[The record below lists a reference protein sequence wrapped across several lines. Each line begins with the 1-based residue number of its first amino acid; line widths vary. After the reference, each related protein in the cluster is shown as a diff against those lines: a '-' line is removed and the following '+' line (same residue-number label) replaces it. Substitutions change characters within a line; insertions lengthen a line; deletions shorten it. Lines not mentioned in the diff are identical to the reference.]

1 MGWMIA
7 ALVAAV
13 LILFACSACI
23 FAWFLPQILR
33 GRGGLL
39 SGLHPKAIF
48 MLSPEEGWIVGRG
61 FSPHD
66 LDFRP
71 AHTENLQYRNGDWSQ
86 VSSPQVG
93 FSCLSML
100 AANDVWAGTDDGFYH
115 WDGRQWARDASFE
128 FPRGPFAGSS
138 QNIVDISLPSPTEG
152 WALSINRTDNLLHYT
167 NGKWQVGG
175 SLVTDAYYSM
185 LRSIS
190 MISANDGW
198 AVGYHFMAHYDG
210 TRWSLVDTPVTQH
223 TDVEDIDLISVKM
236 ISHDEGWV
244 IGNTGPRYQQ
254 SSSITPKQGI
264 ILHYSRGTWG
274 VVRTVPLIL
283 TDLVMV
289 SANEGWVVGSLQG
302 SNTNFFHYT
311 NGEWL
316 PVDRPEKA
324 PKDVGGVQ
332 PVMSIAMASASEG
345 WGISENG
352 IYRYHNEMWSTW
364 HVRGPD
370 ETM

>member
-1 MGWMIA
+1 
-7 ALVAAV
+7 
-13 LILFACSACI
+13 
-23 FAWFLPQILR
+23 
-33 GRGGLL
+33 
-39 SGLHPKAIF
+39 
-48 MLSPEEGWIVGRG
+48 
-61 FSPHD
+61 
-66 LDFRP
+66 
-71 AHTENLQYRNGDWSQ
+71 
-86 VSSPQVG
+86 
-93 FSCLSML
+93 ML

-332 PVMSIAMASASEG
+332 PVMSIVMASASEG

-352 IYRYHNEMWSTW
+352 IYRYHNEMWSTAAIERPAIPPPTRCLPSCFLTRASFPENYSAAHNRSLPGHAQYQRSGKDCPKSHKRCQMGYLLPQGISRPFAQSPHGFATW
-364 HVRGPD
+364 SPLVQQDCSPLGYLW
-370 ETM
+370 E